1 MGLRNHIRERTGL
14 ILPLPPAATTGVG
27 VGEVSTGEDR
37 NEGTELPLKV
47 TRLSSGAFAL
57 SGEGRLK
64 MSLKAVEA
72 VEGVGGLGGGEGN
85 VVRVVNGVLMAGV
98 VREALGVGGSD

>member
-1 MGLRNHIRERTGL
+1 MGLRDHIRERTGL
-14 ILPLPPAATTGVG
+14 ILPLPPAAAAGAG
-27 VGEVSTGEDR
+27 AGEGSGEDGE
-37 NEGTELPLKV
+37 EGTELPLKV
-47 TRLSSGAFAL
+47 TRISSGAFAL

-72 VEGVGGLGGGEGN
+72 VERVGGLGGGEGN
-85 VVRVVNGVLMAGV
+85 VVRVVNGVLMAGL